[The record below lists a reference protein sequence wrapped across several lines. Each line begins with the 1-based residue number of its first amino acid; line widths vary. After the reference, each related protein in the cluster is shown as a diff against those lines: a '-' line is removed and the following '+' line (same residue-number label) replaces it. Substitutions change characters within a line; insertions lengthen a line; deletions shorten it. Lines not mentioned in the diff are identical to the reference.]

1 MAAAQTMKYMITRH
15 STIRSV
21 PLKSSFRLK
30 LLPMIGISQLRNNDD
45 TNNAGR
51 PEAPVEDK
59 GKAFKKQASDK
70 YLIYALPYEQS
81 SLSSQQARETSLSCQ
96 ADEGRLGL
104 LATQPIQLSRL
115 KKQLNKR
122 GILSCYRK
130 RPVAS

>member
-1 MAAAQTMKYMITRH
+1 MITRH

-21 PLKSSFRLK
+21 PLKSSFRFK
-30 LLPMIGISQLRNNDD
+30 LLPMIGISQLRNNDG

>member
-1 MAAAQTMKYMITRH
+1 M
-15 STIRSV
+15 
-21 PLKSSFRLK
+21 
-30 LLPMIGISQLRNNDD
+30 
-45 TNNAGR
+45 
-51 PEAPVEDK
+51 EDK

-122 GILSCYRK
+122 GILSCFGSLPFFRFL
-130 RPVAS
+130 ASLIHCKVQSNWRNSCFQSLASVHLVP

>member
-1 MAAAQTMKYMITRH
+1 
-15 STIRSV
+15 
-21 PLKSSFRLK
+21 
-30 LLPMIGISQLRNNDD
+30 MIGISQLRNNDG

-81 SLSSQQARETSLSCQ
+81 SLSSQQETSLSCQ

-122 GILSCYRK
+122 GLLSCYRK
-130 RPVAS
+130 PPVAS

>member
-1 MAAAQTMKYMITRH
+1 
-15 STIRSV
+15 
-21 PLKSSFRLK
+21 
-30 LLPMIGISQLRNNDD
+30 MIGMSQLRNNDG

-81 SLSSQQARETSLSCQ
+81 SLSSQQETSLSCQ